1 MKMKITSIA
10 WMTVTALALGCHK
23 PPPIGNKDLRDFKV
37 VNLVAN
43 NEEYHPQFID
53 STLINGFGIA
63 WSPSGIA
70 WVNSVGGHASN
81 LYDFT
86 GIRLRDVKIPSPT
99 DSVGGFPCGIVF
111 SNNMGFKLSNGKSA
125 IFLFSSFDGVISGWN
140 GQAGNNAERL
150 KAPPRASYTGLAI
163 AKNNG
168 RPLIYAANFGQKR
181 IDVWD
186 TTFTRVVMPFNDPAL
201 PDSYSPYNIQAV
213 GNYIF
218 VVYGILATDRDPNP
232 GHGVAGPGKGFVD
245 VYTTDGILVKR
256 FASRGTLDL
265 PWGVTAAPASFLE
278 DKDLSGGESVHGG
291 SDRNGSDRNGS
302 DIGDSVVLVGNF
314 GDGRIN
320 VFTTEGRFLGQLQ
333 SHHHVL
339 EIEGLWALSFPP
351 STSGVDPHRLYF
363 SAGPDNEADGVFGYL
378 IKQ

>member
-1 MKMKITSIA
+1 MKMKITSIG
-10 WMTVTALALGCHK
+10 WMTVTAVALGCHK
-23 PPPIGNKDLRDFKV
+23 PPPIDNKDLRDFKV

-43 NEEYHPQFID
+43 TEEYHPQFID
-53 STLINGFGIA
+53 TTLINAFGIA

-86 GIRLRDVKIPSPT
+86 GVRLRDVKIPSPADT
-99 DSVGGFPCGIVF
+99 VGGFPCGIVF
-111 SNNMGFKLSNGKSA
+111 SNNMGFKLSNGRSA

-163 AKNNG
+163 ARDKG

-186 TTFTRVVMPFNDPAL
+186 TAFSRVVMPFNDPAL

-213 GNYIF
+213 GNYLF
-218 VVYGILATDRDPNP
+218 VMYGILATDRDPNP

-245 VYTTDGILVKR
+245 VYTTNGILVKR
-256 FASRGTLDL
+256 FASRGTLNL
-265 PWGVTAAPASFLE
+265 PWGVTGAPASFLE
-278 DKDLSGGESVHGG
+278 GNDLTGGEGIHGG
-291 SDRNGSDRNGS
+291 N

-320 VFTTEGRFLGQLQ
+320 VFTSEGKFLGQLQ
-333 SHHHVL
+333 SCKHVL

-351 STSGVDPHRLYF
+351 ATANIDPRRLYF
-363 SAGPDNEADGVFGYL
+363 SAGPDSEADGVFGYL